1 MARRSHIGA
10 ARCCPTRR
18 AKGSGVAYRRSIGIE
33 VLLSEVFD
41 HSRVTA
47 LRHAV
52 TSCAGQAGLAGDR
65 LDDFVVA
72 VNELL
77 TNAVRHGGGS
87 GHVAIWRAEDSVVCE
102 VVDHGDGLPEARSE
116 LPARPAPDQPG
127 GRGLWLAAELTDSLE
142 LHTGRNGT
150 SVRISSR
157 VSKETF

>member
-1 MARRSHIGA
+1 VS
-10 ARCCPTRR
+10 PTVL
-18 AKGSGVAYRRSIGIE
+18 GIGIE

-41 HSRVTA
+41 HSRVTE

-52 TSCAGQAGLAGDR
+52 TSCAAAAGLAGDR

-87 GHVAIWRAEDSVVCE
+87 GQVAIWREDASVVCE
-102 VVDHGDGLPEARSE
+102 VIDHGPGLPEARSE
-116 LPARPAPDQPG
+116 FPARPAANDPG
-127 GRGLWLAAELTDSLE
+127 GRGLWLAAELTDTLE
-142 LHTGRNGT
+142 LQTGRNGT

-157 VSKETF
+157 VSKDSF